1 MVGVYMK
8 NLLVLLLLLAGHVD
22 ANEYKD
28 FLRADKEERWEM
40 VRKNGKHM
48 SDYVFNI
55 KYAFP
60 ERCNTLEEVSEYS
73 LEKIRFTNVESA
85 YFIPCGYDNPYYA
98 KEAISVYEGVM
109 VYNNDTAHMLYI
121 YRSSSNVPLYGST
134 KPIHRDSIRRMTEQG
149 REYSVTLFHDFS
161 PNVKVY

>member
-1 MVGVYMK
+1 MK
-8 NLLVLLLLLAGHVD
+8 YVLLLLLFMAGQSN
-22 ANEYKD
+22 ANEYRE
-28 FLRADKEERWEM
+28 FLLAGFNEQWEIA
-40 VRKNGKHM
+40 RKKGKTWVEFR
-48 SDYVFNI
+48 DNV

-121 YRSSSNVPLYGST
+121 YRSSSNVPLYGFYKNNS
-134 KPIHRDSIRRMTEQG
+134 
-149 REYSVTLFHDFS
+149 
-161 PNVKVY
+161 

>member
-1 MVGVYMK
+1 MK

-48 SDYVFNI
+48 SDYVLNI

-60 ERCNTLEEVSEYS
+60 ERCNTLEEANVFSMEMDRVSES
-73 LEKIRFTNVESA
+73 VKRERVF
-85 YFIPCGYDNPYYA
+85 FIPCGYNSPYSA
-98 KEAISVYEGVM
+98 KEAANVYEAVM
-109 VYNNDTAHMLYI
+109 VHDNDTAYVLYAYKSTSGMPFYASTTKI
-121 YRSSSNVPLYGST
+121 HKNPLL
-134 KPIHRDSIRRMTEQG
+134 KMVEQG
-149 REYSVTLFHDFS
+149 RQYSVKLFHNFT